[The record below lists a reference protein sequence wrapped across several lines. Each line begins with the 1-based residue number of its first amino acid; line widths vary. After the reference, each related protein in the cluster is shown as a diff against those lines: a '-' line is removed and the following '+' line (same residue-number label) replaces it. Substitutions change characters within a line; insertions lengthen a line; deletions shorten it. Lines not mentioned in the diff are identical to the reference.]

1 MKNKALVGNIGIR
14 LLLMLIAVSFV
25 WVCALNPKASIA
37 QPIVLGVPISRGYP
51 DGVDAERGITL
62 AVEEIN
68 AKGGVN
74 VAGTMRPLKLEIS
87 DTRDLE
93 PGVPVAEALLAV
105 ERLIIEKKANFIV
118 GGPIRSEGALAAMDV
133 LSKHKTVSIL
143 SAGVLSPAYNKR
155 VAENYDKY
163 KYCFRTT
170 GSVIPMIG
178 GAIGTFE
185 SIWSRMSPM
194 LEPLVTP

>member
-1 MKNKALVGNIGIR
+1 MKMKELVGNIGLKLSLILIILPLACVC
-14 LLLMLIAVSFV
+14 LLSPKVS
-25 WVCALNPKASIA
+25 LA
-37 QPIVLGVPISRGYP
+37 QPIILGVPIARGYP

-74 VAGTMRPLKLEIS
+74 VAGKMRPLNLEIMDS
-87 DTRDLE
+87 RDLE
-93 PGVPVAEALLAV
+93 AGVPVSEALLAV

-118 GGPIRSEGALAAMDV
+118 GGPIRSEAALAAMDV

-143 SAGVLSPAYNKR
+143 SAGVLSPDYHKR
-155 VAENYDKY
+155 IADNYDKY

-170 GSVIPMIG
+170 GSVVPMIE

-185 SIWSRMSPM
+185 SIRAKKGFDKA
-194 LEPLVTP
+194 

>member
-1 MKNKALVGNIGIR
+1 MKKKAFIR
-14 LLLMLIAVSFV
+14 EFGLRLFLFSILLSWLG
-25 WVCALNPKASIA
+25 VCFWIQGGAIA

-74 VAGTMRPLKLEIS
+74 VAGKMRPLKLEIS

-93 PGVPVAEALLAV
+93 PGVPVAEALVAV
-105 ERLIIEKKANFIV
+105 ERLIIEKKANFII
-118 GGPIRSEGALAAMDV
+118 GGPIRSEAALAAMDV

-143 SAGVLSPAYNKR
+143 SAGVLSPAYHKR
-155 VAENYDKY
+155 IAENYDKY
-163 KYCFRTT
+163 NTAS
-170 GSVIPMIG
+170 GQPE
-178 GAIGTFE
+178 A
-185 SIWSRMSPM
+185 
-194 LEPLVTP
+194 

>member
-1 MKNKALVGNIGIR
+1 MKNKVLVGHIGIKFLF
-14 LLLMLIAVSFV
+14 LLTILPFV
-25 WVCALNPKASIA
+25 CILSPSLSIA

-105 ERLIIEKKANFIV
+105 ERLIIEKKAN
-118 GGPIRSEGALAAMDV
+118 L
-133 LSKHKTVSIL
+133 L
-143 SAGVLSPAYNKR
+143 
-155 VAENYDKY
+155 
-163 KYCFRTT
+163 
-170 GSVIPMIG
+170 
-178 GAIGTFE
+178 
-185 SIWSRMSPM
+185 
-194 LEPLVTP
+194 